1 VFALAGCSSESA
13 PTVTSSAS
21 GPPSVVRVAL
31 TDFRW
36 PIDPALAR
44 TRDDTTLVRTLY
56 STALRVDPATG
67 NPVPGLCRGWAAADS
82 FRTWTF
88 TCRNAPAIAA
98 ALRRVA
104 NLRDAP
110 LNWLF
115 ADARIGAPAANRL
128 VVRLPFP
135 WRRFPFA
142 LTTVAAAPR
151 SVPGPFRLVSGNAD
165 QFVVRNANLTV
176 LFRRYTPRGAERAF
190 ERGDVDEAPVPAGQ
204 IAATR
209 ARLGDVV
216 QSRTL
221 LALDGVALRRLI
233 PALRRVY
240 WDTANRGDY
249 ADLIAESGGAAAPSV
264 VATTKKVSPRAFRK
278 AVDAIATLPRVR
290 VRIGVPADP
299 GLRAGAR
306 LLYGDWRDV
315 GLGPLLVTE
324 PARALDGSF
333 ERVFAPYPQAEAL
346 PAELVLRDRLGSRSL
361 LVRALAD
368 DEQGA
373 ALARFDE
380 DLRASARFVPVAWV
394 VDARLVSP
402 RLRGWGED
410 ALGDVDYEAVRSL
423 ASSRSR

>member
-1 VFALAGCSSESA
+1 
-13 PTVTSSAS
+13 
-21 GPPSVVRVAL
+21 VRVAL

-36 PIDPALAR
+36 PVDPALAR

-67 NPVPGLCRGWAAADS
+67 DPVPGLCRGWAAAEG

-104 NLRDAP
+104 QVPAAP
-110 LNWLF
+110 LHWLF
-115 ADARIGAPAANRL
+115 ADSRISAPSANRL
-128 VVRLPFP
+128 VVRLPFA
-135 WRRFPFA
+135 WRRFPYA

-151 SVPGPFRLVSGNAD
+151 SVPGPFRLVSGSAD
-165 QFVVRNANLTV
+165 QVVVRNANLTV
-176 LFRRYTPRGAERAF
+176 LFRRYAPRAAERAF
-190 ERGDVDEAPVPAGQ
+190 ERGDVDEAPVPEGQ
-204 IAATR
+204 IAGTR

-221 LALDGVALRRLI
+221 LALDGLGLRRLL
-233 PALRRVY
+233 PSLRRVY

-249 ADLIAESGGAAAPSV
+249 ADLIAESRGAAASSL
-264 VATTKKVSPRAFRK
+264 VATNKKVSPASYRDAVK
-278 AVDAIATLPRVR
+278 AIQTLPRVR
-290 VRIGVPADP
+290 VRIGIPAAGD
-299 GLRAGAR
+299 LRNGAR
-306 LLYGDWRDV
+306 LLYGDWRDL

-333 ERVFAPYPQAEAL
+333 ERLLAAYPQAEAL
-346 PAELVLRDRLGSRSL
+346 PAQLVLQDRIGSRDL
-361 LVRALAD
+361 LLRALEAND
-368 DEQGA
+368 QTP
-373 ALARFDE
+373 ALARFDD

-402 RLRGWGED
+402 RLRGWSED
-410 ALGDVDYEAVRSL
+410 ALGDVDYAAVRSL
-423 ASSRSR
+423 ASSRRR